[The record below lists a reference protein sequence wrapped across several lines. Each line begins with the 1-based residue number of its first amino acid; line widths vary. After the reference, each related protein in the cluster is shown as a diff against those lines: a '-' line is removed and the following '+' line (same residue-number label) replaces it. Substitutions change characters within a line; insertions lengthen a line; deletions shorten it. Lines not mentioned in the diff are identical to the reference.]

1 MPRIKDRHHT
11 DVLVDGDVIH
21 HTYKGSTW
29 KAVYTNGTFVDTE
42 NSVRVYYTP
51 TEFANAHLAVKTGV
65 NGLRACKVERGGKL
79 IAIANLFGAVP
90 ATETAPVTTTATIEA
105 PSAPPKPKMTFQS
118 MKRQATA
125 TGGAGEVAVAATP
138 PVATVAPTSISSIK
152 KPLSETT
159 TPPPRKRKLT
169 APKKAPVV
177 VTATI
182 SAPAI
187 VKIITP
193 RVVESKDEPL
203 EIFEVEDIIVEEVSL
218 DGVKY
223 YKDTRG
229 ETLYN
234 YDDGQVGSAIKRAEE
249 QDA

>member
-90 ATETAPVTTTATIEA
+90 VPVPAPVTETAEA

-125 TGGAGEVAVAATP
+125 TGGAGAVATVEA
-138 PVATVAPTSISSIK
+138 PVARVAPTSISSPK
-152 KPLSETT
+152 KPSSETT
-159 TPPPRKRKLT
+159 TTPPRKRKLT
-169 APKKAPVV
+169 APKKAPTV
-177 VTATI
+177 VTATTATI
-182 SAPAI
+182 PPPAI

-193 RVVESKDEPL
+193 RLVESKDEPL
-203 EIFEVEDIIVEEVSL
+203 EIFEVEDIVVEEVSI

-234 YDDGQVGSAIKRAEE
+234 YDDGQVGPAIKRAEE

>member
-90 ATETAPVTTTATIEA
+90 VPAPATTTAEA

-125 TGGAGEVAVAATP
+125 TGGAGAVA
-138 PVATVAPTSISSIK
+138 PVAPAIAPTSISSPK
-152 KPLSETT
+152 KPSSETT
-159 TPPPRKRKLT
+159 TTPPRKRKLT
-169 APKKAPVV
+169 APKKAPVMF
-177 VTATI
+177 TATTAI
-182 SAPAI
+182 IPPPAI

-193 RVVESKDEPL
+193 RLVESKDEPL
-203 EIFEVEDIIVEEVSL
+203 EIIEVEDIVVEEVSL

-234 YDDGQVGSAIKRAEE
+234 YDDGQVGPAIKRAEE